1 MMSKYDQL
9 NPPSMKKLLA
19 GGTKLHSFSPP
30 IMQACLKATKEF
42 SAQGL
47 MTNVTLCFSATQA
60 LLAAKAGA
68 TFVSPFVGRL
78 EDNGADGIGL
88 LEEIRVLYDVHGFE
102 TQILAASLRNVG
114 HVAAAAVAGSD
125 AATFGADTFK
135 ALVNHPLTDKGLDAF
150 VADWAKTGQS
160 IL

>member
-1 MMSKYDQL
+1 MSGSLDLFETSEADAAPGDGLHWPDVRGWLQAH
-9 NPPSMKKLLA
+9 PQMLLDDR
-19 GGTKLHSFSPP
+19 S
-30 IMQACLKATKEF
+30 
-42 SAQGL
+42 
-47 MTNVTLCFSATQA
+47 
-60 LLAAKAGA
+60 
-68 TFVSPFVGRL
+68 
-78 EDNGADGIGL
+78 L

-102 TQILAASLRNVG
+102 TQILAASLRNVA

-135 ALVNHPLTDKGLDAF
+135 ALVKHPLTDRGVDAF